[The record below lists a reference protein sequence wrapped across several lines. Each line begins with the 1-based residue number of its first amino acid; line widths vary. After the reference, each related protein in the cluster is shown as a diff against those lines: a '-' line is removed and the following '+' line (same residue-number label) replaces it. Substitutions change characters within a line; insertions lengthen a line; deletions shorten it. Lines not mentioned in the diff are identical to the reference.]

1 MHRSRLVCRAHGFDA
16 DRSLRVAECPSTCAL
31 RISREIR
38 RERGLAPEDILRAM
52 PLTYAAREAFKAV
65 EQKQLVYVASLSQ
78 PGNLAEQ
85 RINRLVRAVDESRR
99 VGANPI
105 QD

>member
-1 MHRSRLVCRAHGFDA
+1 MNSDKTL
-16 DRSLRVAECPSTCAL
+16 S
-31 RISREIR
+31 
-38 RERGLAPEDILRAM
+38 LAPEDVLRAM

-85 RINRLVRAVDESRR
+85 RINRLVRQSMNH
-99 VGANPI
+99 GASVLIRFKIEKWEFRNLS
-105 QD
+105 